1 MAGGGECS
9 IQVLRLQLG
18 ERRGWGSCIH
28 FGRGRGALAV
38 FNSTRGRWSDGMAR
52 RPEAV
57 ATVDFSR
64 GRPEEG
70 DEVGWAVLG
79 WLGLKAN

>member
-1 MAGGGECS
+1 LE
-9 IQVLRLQLG
+9 
-18 ERRGWGSCIH
+18 
-28 FGRGRGALAV
+28 V

-57 ATVDFSR
+57 ATVDFGR
-64 GRPEEG
+64 GRLEEG